1 MNSSM
6 QLLDWIVL
14 ALYFA
19 MLLSIAFWAYF
30 RVKNSA
36 DFFTAGG
43 KLPWWLSGISHHV
56 SGYSGAVFVAY
67 AGIAYTHGF
76 TLYVWW
82 AFTVGLATL
91 LVAFYI
97 APRWSRLRKFASIQ
111 SPTEYLLVRYNL
123 TTQQLIA
130 WSGVVIKIFD
140 TGGKLAALAVI
151 LYVFSGTPIS
161 YGILLAG
168 IISLIYITIG
178 GLWADV
184 WNDFGQF
191 MVQLLAGL
199 TMFIMV
205 LLKLGDGINGIITI
219 WDKLP
224 EANAQLFNS
233 PYTVAFALAMLII
246 NFFSYGGGTWNL
258 ATRFISS
265 TSGNTAKKAGLLSS
279 SLYFIWP
286 LILFFP
292 MFAAPIFFPDL
303 DDPTTSYAQMAIDFL
318 PKGLVGL
325 VLASMFA
332 NTLSMTAS
340 DSNTVSA
347 VINRDILPIIFPK
360 KKGYLKNN
368 NLKVA
373 RITTLCF
380 TTLTIIVALNASY
393 FGGVFGL
400 IISWFAALLGP
411 IAIPMILGLLPAFAK
426 SDSRIAIISILGG
439 LLTFIALKIF
449 VGAPLYL
456 EVGGPTLISLL
467 LFFILGKLNK
477 KPIPSIMQE
486 LHLNLDKTH

>member
-1 MNSSM
+1 MNSAM
-6 QLLDWIVL
+6 QLFDWIVL
-14 ALYFA
+14 TLYFA
-19 MLLSIAFWAYF
+19 MLLGIAFWAYF
-30 RVKNSA
+30 RVKDSA

-67 AGIAYTHGF
+67 AGIAYTHGL

-91 LVAFYI
+91 IVAFHI
-97 APRWSRLRKFASIQ
+97 APRWSRLRKYAAVQ
-111 SPTEYLLVRYNL
+111 SPTEYLLLRYNL
-123 TTQQLIA
+123 STQQVIA
-130 WSGVVIKIFD
+130 WAGVITKIFD

-151 LYVFSGTPIS
+151 LYVFSGTPIP

-168 IISLIYITIG
+168 AISLIYITIG

-191 MVQLLAGL
+191 IVQLLAGL
-199 TMFIMV
+199 TMFFMV
-205 LLKLGDGINGIITI
+205 IIKRGDGFNGIFTM
-219 WDKLP
+219 WHDLP
-224 EANAQLFNS
+224 KENMQLFNS
-233 PYTVAFALAMLII
+233 PYTLTFALAMLMI

-265 TSGNTAKKAGLLSS
+265 SSGKTAKKAGILSS
-279 SLYFIWP
+279 LLYFIWP

-292 MFAAPIFFPDL
+292 MFAAPLFFPNL
-303 DDPTTSYAQMAIDFL
+303 EDPTISYAKMAIDFL

-347 VINRDILPIIFPK
+347 VINRDILPIILPSKKEYLK
-360 KKGYLKNN
+360 KK
-368 NLKVA
+368 NLQFA
-373 RITTLCF
+373 RITTFCF
-380 TTLTIIVALNASY
+380 TALTIVVALNASY

-411 IAIPMILGLLPAFAK
+411 IAIPMILGLLPFFAK
-426 SDSRIAIISILGG
+426 SNAKTALISIFGG
-439 LLTFIALKIF
+439 LLMFVLLKILPEASLA
-449 VGAPLYL
+449 V
-456 EVGGPTLISLL
+456 EIGGPTFISFLL
-467 LFFILGKLNK
+467 YLTLGKLNRS
-477 KPIPSIMQE
+477 PIPYSVKK
-486 LHLNLDKTH
+486 LHFNLDKNH